1 MSQARQ
7 VVDRLDRLGLT
18 VATGESFTGGLV
30 SAALTAVP
38 GSSRVLRGAV
48 VAYATDVKTGLLGVD
63 AAVLDGGGPVQGE
76 VAAQLAT
83 GAARVLGASFG
94 VGTTGV
100 AGPGAADGHAAG
112 TVYLAACH
120 GSQVRVRRLALA
132 GTRSAVR
139 RAGAA
144 AALALLL
151 GLLEQH

>member
-1 MSQARQ
+1 MTQARQ
-7 VVDRLDRLGLT
+7 VVDRLDQLGLT
-18 VATGESFTGGLV
+18 LATGESFTGGLV
-30 SAALTAVP
+30 SAAITAVP

-63 AAVLDGGGPVQGE
+63 AGTLDRGGPVQGE

-83 GAARVLGASFG
+83 GAARLLGASCA

-112 TVYLAACH
+112 TVFLAACR
-120 GSQVRVRRLALA
+120 GDQVRVRRLELA

-144 AALALLL
+144 ASLALLL
-151 GLLEQH
+151 GLLEEH